1 MTTEG
6 TATNPE
12 VTTREAEVLA
22 LVARHLTN
30 AQIADALFISTRTVE
45 THVSALLRKLQL
57 PDRRSLARH
66 AETFPGLRVL
76 PGRRAMPAPV
86 TSFVGRTAER
96 AALAATLAEYRMVTA
111 IGPGGIGKTRLALS
125 VATEVAPSH
134 RAGVW
139 FVDLFQV
146 TDPAMVTA
154 AVAETLGVPEQRS
167 VSVDIALVASLAD
180 SDALLVLDNCEH
192 LLPGVRECVERIL
205 TGCPQI
211 TVLATSR
218 IRLMVPYER
227 VFAVP
232 GLSVTDHAG
241 DAVDLFAARVAA
253 ATGGTPALDGARVAA
268 LCRALDGMALA
279 IELAAA
285 RYSTLGLD
293 GLEAGLD
300 ERLRFLA
307 AGTRVVDRHR
317 SLRDAIDWSYQ
328 LLSPKDRE
336 LLRNVAVFTSW
347 FDVESAR
354 TVAGPERER
363 SAVADGLAR
372 LADHSLLVVE
382 RGDPTRY
389 RTLETIRQFGLEQLE
404 LSGELGSVGTRH
416 ERWCRDV
423 MSALGA
429 AEPDDAWCARFDN
442 VVDDVRGALTRARE
456 QPDGRDAATMAAE
469 LAGLLFLRGRPM
481 EAQRRYE
488 QAAEFGATDTERVGY
503 LRLAAGAA
511 ASRFVGNET
520 LRLLRTTAD
529 IARSI
534 GDEGGAARDL
544 AMMAMYIYRAPGI
557 MAERHSPSEARAL
570 LDEARAISDGSPAA
584 EAAIAVATDYGDL
597 AAIDRARSA
606 IELAEQAGD
615 GVIHSAALDELIAIH
630 LVQHDIAAAVRVA
643 NERINLLGTVPIS
656 ALSGF
661 EFGDGQLSA
670 SDTDLAAGDLAGA
683 AAHAEA
689 LARLPFY
696 RDEDHLAVCRLLMVG
711 ALAGR
716 FDEVVQTGELFR
728 IGWERAGRPIAPT
741 LCRAAYA
748 VAMVH
753 GMLGDEERRAAWVRV
768 TIEIGTD
775 PVALS
780 GWGNG
785 WAATFDAL
793 LALHRGDL
801 VEAGRRLAV
810 DIDDPAIFGQWPSGQ
825 WRTWY
830 AALWAEAAVLDHDPD
845 AAERI
850 RRSRPAARD
859 NPIATGIVERAAAIA
874 AGDRDALARLAVTF
888 ARLGCP
894 YQQARTDR
902 LAAELG

>member
-96 AALAATLAEYRMVTA
+96 AALAAALAEYRMVTA

-232 GLSVTDHAG
+232 GLSVTAHAG

-488 QAAEFGATDTERVGY
+488 QAAEFAATDTERVGY

-557 MAERHSPSEARAL
+557 MAERHSPTEARAL

-597 AAIDRARSA
+597 AAIDRAHSA

-643 NERINLLGTVPIS
+643 NERIHLLGTVPIS

-874 AGDRDALARLAVTF
+874 TGDRDALARLAVTF

-902 LAAELG
+902 LAADLG